1 MDDSDP
7 RFYPVSHRLGCH
19 FFAGFNTSA
28 VLRNIFLDGNTFRD
42 SHSVDKKPFVLQ
54 GIAGVA
60 VIVHRFKIT
69 YAYVYQTKEYETQ
82 NEDQEYVSMT
92 VSYSF

>member
-1 MDDSDP
+1 
-7 RFYPVSHRLGCH
+7 VSHRLGCH

>member
-1 MDDSDP
+1 
-7 RFYPVSHRLGCH
+7 
-19 FFAGFNTSA
+19 
-28 VLRNIFLDGNTFRD
+28 
-42 SHSVDKKPFVLQ
+42 VDKKPFVLQ

-69 YAYVYQTKEYETQ
+69 YAYVYQTKEYDTQ
-82 NEDQEYVSMT
+82 NEDQEYTSMT

>member
-1 MDDSDP
+1 
-7 RFYPVSHRLGCH
+7 L
-19 FFAGFNTSA
+19 FAGFNTSA

-42 SHSVDKKPFVLQ
+42 SHSVDKKPFVVQ

-82 NEDQEYVSMT
+82 NEDQEYASMT